1 MRYDFLQLIWGKSS
15 TCPNFMILYPFA
27 IASYNFA
34 VRVVLSVNDWYS
46 IITTHDLTLLRITHS
61 FFAEHTISDYNF
73 G

>member
-1 MRYDFLQLIWGKSS
+1 
-15 TCPNFMILYPFA
+15 MILYPFA